1 MDNVLLKS
9 NTWSAWAWRPMM
21 IGLVHPGTSF
31 GIFLQMIASLN
42 TVPPRIFLI
51 VPLGDFHIFFSL
63 NSIKIKD
70 KIFIHSIR
78 YHFLGSN
85 KQHLQ
90 NQKLFSFFIF
100 SKSFSNFKLSENQW
114 CKTQT
119 HQFQAVKKYFALL
132 KRQNKNKKT
141 FNSLF
146 IWSDCGTLNSNIIF
160 LDCSSCFMG
169 N

>member
-90 NQKLFSFFIF
+90 NQKLFSLF
-100 SKSFSNFKLSENQW
+100 SYFRNPFPILNFQKTNGVKHKLINFKLSKN
-114 CKTQT
+114 T
-119 HQFQAVKKYFALL
+119 LL
-132 KRQNKNKKT
+132 
-141 FNSLF
+141 
-146 IWSDCGTLNSNIIF
+146 C
-160 LDCSSCFMG
+160 
-169 N
+169 